1 MHEFSLNEVIDDLQY
16 NIMEREI
23 NIMLIGISLK
33 DNIASKS

>member
-23 NIMLIGISLK
+23 NIMLIGILLK
-33 DNIASKS
+33 DNVSLKS